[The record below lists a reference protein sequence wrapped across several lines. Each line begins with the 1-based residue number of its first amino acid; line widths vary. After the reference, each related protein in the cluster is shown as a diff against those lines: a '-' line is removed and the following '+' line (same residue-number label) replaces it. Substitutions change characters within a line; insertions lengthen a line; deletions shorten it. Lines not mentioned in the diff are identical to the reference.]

1 MSSTWPQGPDVNQSR
16 PHPQKTSQLRSP
28 GTSISAAAHT
38 EMFSRLMLWSARCL
52 ICLAVALYI
61 VPPLISAVLAALFP
75 LLGMMSGQLITGL
88 RSLLIV
94 VGAAALLVVRNTS
107 WSRRIVA
114 AALFVIVWCVPLV
127 VVPILSPPFA
137 SAGSQLPMSFLP
149 DFIRVP
155 AGLTLFFGVT
165 YLAWNIVRNRRWWI
179 LLLSFVWSAI
189 VAVVQQLIFFAMTST
204 GAPPLLMTT
213 AVVAVS
219 LTLVL
224 GGFGIFHLLGRIRG
238 ATVPAFDLRTEVAG
252 TCAQAHSRP
261 AVAYHGSHL
270 GIPGA

>member
-1 MSSTWPQGPDVNQSR
+1 M
-16 PHPQKTSQLRSP
+16 
-28 GTSISAAAHT
+28 
-38 EMFSRLMLWSARCL
+38 
-52 ICLAVALYI
+52 
-61 VPPLISAVLAALFP
+61 
-75 LLGMMSGQLITGL
+75 
-88 RSLLIV
+88 
-94 VGAAALLVVRNTS
+94 VRNTS

-189 VAVVQQLIFFAMTST
+189 VAVVQQLIFFAMVSF

-213 AVVAVS
+213 AVVVALSLLLAV
-219 LTLVL
+219 

-238 ATVPAFDLRTEVAG
+238 QQSPPPPLDQILLVPDLIFSRVPVRVLPTWTVCMGHRVE
-252 TCAQAHSRP
+252 S
-261 AVAYHGSHL
+261 
-270 GIPGA
+270 

>member
-1 MSSTWPQGPDVNQSR
+1 
-16 PHPQKTSQLRSP
+16 
-28 GTSISAAAHT
+28 
-38 EMFSRLMLWSARCL
+38 MLWGSRCL
-52 ICLAVALYI
+52 MSLAVALYI
-61 VPPLISAVLAALFP
+61 LPPLFSAAVAAIMP
-75 LLGMMSGQLITGL
+75 LPVILNDAAMTGL
-88 RSLLIV
+88 RSMVIV
-94 VGAAALLVVRNTS
+94 VGAMALVLVVNTS

-189 VAVVQQLIFFAMTST
+189 VAVVQQLIFFAMTSI

>member
-38 EMFSRLMLWSARCL
+38 EMFSRLMLWFARCL

-61 VPPLISAVLAALFP
+61 MPPLISAVLAALFP

-94 VGAAALLVVRNTS
+94 
-107 WSRRIVA
+107 
-114 AALFVIVWCVPLV
+114 WCVPLV

-137 SAGSQLPMSFLP
+137 SAGSQLPMSFLL

-189 VAVVQQLIFFAMTST
+189 VAVVQQLIFFAMTSI

>member
-38 EMFSRLMLWSARCL
+38 EMFSRLMLWFARCL

-61 VPPLISAVLAALFP
+61 MPPLISAVLAALFP

-88 RSLLIV
+88 RSLL
-94 VGAAALLVVRNTS
+94 
-107 WSRRIVA
+107 
-114 AALFVIVWCVPLV
+114 IVWCVPLV

-189 VAVVQQLIFFAMTST
+189 VAVVQQLMFFAMVSF
-204 GAPPLLMTT
+204 GAPPLLMT
-213 AVVAVS
+213 AVVVALSLLLAV
-219 LTLVL
+219 

-238 ATVPAFDLRTEVAG
+238 ATVSASTARSDSAG
-252 TCAQAHSRP
+252 ARPHLQSR
-261 AVAYHGSHL
+261 VRESSAYMDRVYG
-270 GIPGA
+270 P

>member
-1 MSSTWPQGPDVNQSR
+1 MAPGSAVNQSR

-38 EMFSRLMLWSARCL
+38 EMFSRLMLWFARCL

-61 VPPLISAVLAALFP
+61 VPPLISAVLAALFVN
-75 LLGMMSGQLITGL
+75 GMMSGQLITGL

-189 VAVVQQLIFFAMTST
+189 VAVVQQLIFFAMTSI
-204 GAPPLLMTT
+204 GAPPLLMT
-213 AVVAVS
+213 AVVVALSLLLAV
-219 LTLVL
+219 

-238 ATVPAFDLRTEVAG
+238 ATVSASTARSDSAG
-252 TCAQAHSRP
+252 ARPHLQSR
-261 AVAYHGSHL
+261 ARESSAYMDRVYG
-270 GIPGA
+270 P

>member
-1 MSSTWPQGPDVNQSR
+1 MNQSR

-38 EMFSRLMLWSARCL
+38 EMFSRLMLWFARCL

-61 VPPLISAVLAALFP
+61 VPPLNSAVLAALFP

-88 RSLLIV
+88 RSLL
-94 VGAAALLVVRNTS
+94 
-107 WSRRIVA
+107 
-114 AALFVIVWCVPLV
+114 IVWCVPLV

-189 VAVVQQLIFFAMTST
+189 VAVVQQLMFFAMVSF
-204 GAPPLLMTT
+204 GAPPLLMT
-213 AVVAVS
+213 AVVVALSLLLAV
-219 LTLVL
+219 

-238 ATVPAFDLRTEVAG
+238 ATVSASTARSDSAG
-252 TCAQAHSRP
+252 ARPHLQSR
-261 AVAYHGSHL
+261 ARESSAYMDRVYG
-270 GIPGA
+270 P

>member
-1 MSSTWPQGPDVNQSR
+1 VSTMSRGYT
-16 PHPQKTSQLRSP
+16 
-28 GTSISAAAHT
+28 
-38 EMFSRLMLWSARCL
+38 
-52 ICLAVALYI
+52 
-61 VPPLISAVLAALFP
+61 
-75 LLGMMSGQLITGL
+75 
-88 RSLLIV
+88 
-94 VGAAALLVVRNTS
+94 
-107 WSRRIVA
+107 
-114 AALFVIVWCVPLV
+114 
-127 VVPILSPPFA
+127 
-137 SAGSQLPMSFLP
+137 
-149 DFIRVP
+149 
-155 AGLTLFFGVT
+155 
-165 YLAWNIVRNRRWWI
+165 
-179 LLLSFVWSAI
+179 LSFVWSAI
-189 VAVVQQLIFFAMTST
+189 VAVVQQLIFFAMTSI